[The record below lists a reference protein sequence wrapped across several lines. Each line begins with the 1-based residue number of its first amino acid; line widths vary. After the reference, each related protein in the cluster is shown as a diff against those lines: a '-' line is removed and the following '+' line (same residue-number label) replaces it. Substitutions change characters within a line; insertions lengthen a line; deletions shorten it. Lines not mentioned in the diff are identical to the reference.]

1 MAEGNQRRLRPCS
14 VLLSIQVEK
23 ALKLPF
29 SMPKT
34 MITLLLNNHPR
45 IPRTQGIKP
54 DLYAPATEA
63 SKVQSHLCLIPGHKI
78 GLEPQTE
85 SLPG

>member
-1 MAEGNQRRLRPCS
+1 M
-14 VLLSIQVEK
+14 LLSIQVEK
-23 ALKLPF
+23 ALKLPL

-34 MITLLLNNHPR
+34 MLTLLFNNHPW

-63 SKVQSHLCLIPGHKI
+63 LHLCLIPGHKI
-78 GLEPQTE
+78 GLEHQTE